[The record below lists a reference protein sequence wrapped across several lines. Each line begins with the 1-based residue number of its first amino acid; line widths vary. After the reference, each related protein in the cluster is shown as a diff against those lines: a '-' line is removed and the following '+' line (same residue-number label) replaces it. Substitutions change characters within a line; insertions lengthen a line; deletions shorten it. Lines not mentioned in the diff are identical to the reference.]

1 MSRILQRGRPPGSIA
16 GFAEALAKERSEH
29 EGDLAGLHP
38 PEDEVL
44 EATLAQI
51 VRNTAPHV
59 NREEVVPKLPN
70 TA

>member
-1 MSRILQRGRPPGSIA
+1 MSRIPQRGRPPGSIA
-16 GFAEALAKERSEH
+16 CLAEALTGERSKH

-44 EATLAQI
+44 KATLAQV
-51 VRNTAPHV
+51 VRDTEPHV
-59 NREEVVPKLPN
+59 DGEHVVPKLPN